1 MIDDLRAFVAFMSHG
16 SLSRAAA
23 HLRLSQPAITRRIQ
37 RLEAAMGG
45 SLLDRS
51 VKPARLSALGMRLY
65 ERAKA
70 VLQGVDGLQEL
81 MSEDGEPDGAL
92 RIGAV
97 QSISNTTAVS
107 AVALLK
113 RRFPR
118 LRIEMQSDWSLDL
131 VRKIQLGRLDTAAV
145 MLQRS
150 AQLPEG
156 VAGERIGTHRAAIV
170 APKSFPLRGAVTLR
184 QLASYPWVLYPEG
197 GCICRAALSREFQA
211 RGLSL
216 DIAVSDFGLEHQL
229 GFVAA
234 GAGLGFV
241 SEIMVK
247 ASRYREK
254 LRILRVRDFAF
265 DFDIWLLRA
274 PFLGR
279 LTAPAKVFGEV
290 VAARFGDSKARGRGK
305 DGKERRSDAVKK

>member
-1 MIDDLRAFVAFMSHG
+1 MIVDDLRAFVAFISHG
-16 SLSRAAA
+16 SLSRAAT
-23 HLRLSQPAITRRIQ
+23 HMQLTQPAITRRIQ
-37 RLEAAMGG
+37 RLEAALGG

-51 VKPARLSALGMRLY
+51 VKPARVSALGTRLY

-70 VLQGVDGLQEL
+70 VLEEVDGLQDL
-81 MSEDGEPDGAL
+81 MSEDGEPEGTL

-97 QSISNTTAVS
+97 QSISNTTAVA
-107 AVALLK
+107 AVTLLK

-118 LRIEMQSDWSLDL
+118 LRIEMQSDWSVEL

-145 MLQRS
+145 MLPLS
-150 AQLPEG
+150 AHLPEG
-156 VAGERIGTHRAAIV
+156 VAGERIGTHRTVIV
-170 APKSFPLRGAVTLR
+170 VPKAFPLKGAVALR
-184 QLASYPWVLYPEG
+184 QLAAYPWVLYPEG
-197 GCICRAALSREFQA
+197 GCICRAALSNGFQA

-229 GFVAA
+229 GLVAA

-265 DFDIWLLRA
+265 DFDIWLVRP

-279 LTAPAKVFGEV
+279 LKAPVSVFGEV
-290 VAARFGDSKARGRGK
+290 VAARFGNSKGK
-305 DGKERRSDAVKK
+305 LRSDAVTRYG